1 MSSWRQYRALE
12 AGEFLVVGGD
22 CSMGGGD
29 RSCCQFLSKTKL
41 DVPLVYHSDVSATIM
56 TNDIFPVLEK
66 ISDFTGVKP
75 VICYEQNNGG
85 TFEMDRIASLN
96 KANKYVPFLM
106 PTVGTTE
113 DGQTKKYGWSTNT
126 ATRPAML
133 SQLKEAIDNHLISL
147 YDKETIK
154 ELLSFIKVKTT
165 SIWKAQAEVNAHDDL
180 VMSLAIAWQLY
191 QMCEPTKTNQEEQ
204 YIPAFTGFGGADI
217 NSQII

>member
-1 MSSWRQYRALE
+1 MFRQYRPIE
-12 AGEFLVVGGD
+12 QGEFIVVGGD

-41 DVPLVYHSDVSATIM
+41 DVPLVYHSDSTATVM

-66 ISDFTGVKP
+66 ISDFTGIKP

-85 TFEMDRIASLN
+85 VFEMDRIALLN

-113 DGQTKKYGWSTNT
+113 DSQTKKYGWSTNT

-133 SQLKEAIDNHLISL
+133 SQLKEAIDGRLLTL

-180 VMSLAIAWQLY
+180 VMSLAISWQLY
-191 QMCEPTKTNQEEQ
+191 QMCEPIFNHRKQVTKKREWDP
-204 YIPAFTGFGGADI
+204 ITGRLI
-217 NSQII
+217 S